1 VIDRILPLSE
11 ARQADELSQAGHSR
25 GKIVL
30 LLS

>member
-11 ARQADELSQAGHSR
+11 APLAHKLMAERNHF

-30 LLS
+30 RT